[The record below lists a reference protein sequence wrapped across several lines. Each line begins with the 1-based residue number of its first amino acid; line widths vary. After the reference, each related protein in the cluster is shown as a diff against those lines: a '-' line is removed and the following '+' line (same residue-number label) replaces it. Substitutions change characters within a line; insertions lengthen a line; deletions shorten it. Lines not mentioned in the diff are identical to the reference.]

1 MEDELVLER
10 ATPHNIVARR
20 CRSAASHY
28 TKSALEP
35 AHAKSGDKHAVSALH
50 SGRQWLLSS
59 VGSRLFICFRFGVSC
74 LTDC

>member
-1 MEDELVLER
+1 MEDELLLER

-35 AHAKSGDKHAVSALH
+35 AHAKSGDKHASKRPALRTAMAPVVRRI
-50 SGRQWLLSS
+50 SIIYLLPVWGLLS
-59 VGSRLFICFRFGVSC
+59 
-74 LTDC
+74 D